1 MEFRKIIV
9 YFTFHISSCRLKSPI
24 KISELKLKLSTSG
37 TQVNFG
43 AQELF
48 IQQLQDELKRL
59 SGVNQQ
65 LQIRARQLHHELMR
79 QGGNSVG
86 EREKDLKITTTNK
99 KLADCDWAE
108 NEEINDETSD
118 DLLRVKLKT
127 AARYIRHLIREKEHL
142 IEMSN
147 RLRGE
152 LNRIKGKLSSS
163 FTKSV

>member
-1 MEFRKIIV
+1 M
-9 YFTFHISSCRLKSPI
+9 
-24 KISELKLKLSTSG
+24 
-37 TQVNFG
+37 NFG

-86 EREKDLKITTTNK
+86 EREKDLKITTTTNK
-99 KLADCDWAE
+99 KPTDCDWAD
-108 NEEINDETSD
+108 NEEINDETPD

-152 LNRIKGKLSSS
+152 LNRIKGKLNSY
-163 FTKSV
+163 